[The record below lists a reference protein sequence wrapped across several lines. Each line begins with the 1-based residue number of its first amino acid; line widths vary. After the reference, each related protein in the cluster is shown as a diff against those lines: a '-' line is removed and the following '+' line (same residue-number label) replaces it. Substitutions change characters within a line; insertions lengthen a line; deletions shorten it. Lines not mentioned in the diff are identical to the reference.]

1 MKKRILQSFRHA
13 FSGQHEDDK
22 AGWIAWGILVVATIV
37 ITKIVIFIKDNT

>member
-13 FSGQHEDDK
+13 FSVHHNDTK

-37 ITKIVIFIKDNT
+37 ITKIIIFIKDNT